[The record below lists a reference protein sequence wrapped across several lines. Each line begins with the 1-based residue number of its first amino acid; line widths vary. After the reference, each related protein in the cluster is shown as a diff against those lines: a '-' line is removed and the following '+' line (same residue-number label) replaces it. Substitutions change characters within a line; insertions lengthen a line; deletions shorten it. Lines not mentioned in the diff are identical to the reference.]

1 MKVTIIG
8 QGYVGLPLS
17 IAAAQSGYEVY
28 GLDYDD
34 RKVQLLGSGR
44 SVIQDVSH
52 KEIKSALKSGRYQP
66 TSDYSVIEK
75 SEIVIVCVP
84 TPLTNDQQPDLS
96 ALIDA
101 LTKTALHMTD
111 ETLIIVESTIQPGA
125 SEDILIP
132 LIRSNSKLKDRQIYF
147 AYSPERID
155 PTNDKWNVKNTP
167 KLVAGYTPESLTRA
181 VKFYKKFVKQ
191 VIECESLKIAEIA
204 KVLEN
209 SYRLVNISLIN
220 EISDFCEKINVD
232 VLKVIDAASSK
243 PYGFMP
249 FYPGLGAGGH
259 CIPVDPMYLLSA
271 AKLNQS
277 SIKLIDVAKEIN
289 QNRAKYFIQLAIQRY
304 GDLKGK
310 RVLVVG
316 VAYKP
321 NVADVRETPA
331 EALIKGLKEL
341 EAKVF
346 WHDEL
351 VNEWENEK
359 SVEISSEYDLAILA
373 TRHDYLDLEKLRHVP
388 ILDTKGSIQ

>member
-28 GLDYDD
+28 GLDHDD
-34 RKVQLLGSGR
+34 QKVQLLESGR
-44 SVIQDVSH
+44 SVIQDISD
-52 KEIKSALKSGRYQP
+52 KDIKSALKSGRYQP
-66 TSDYSVIEK
+66 TSDYSAIKK
-75 SEIVIVCVP
+75 SEIVIICVP
-84 TPLTNDQQPDLS
+84 TPLTGDQQPDLS
-96 ALIDA
+96 AVIDA
-101 LTKTALHMTD
+101 LTKAALHMAD

-132 LIRSNSKLKDRQIYF
+132 LIKAISKLKDKQIYF

-155 PTNDKWNVKNTP
+155 PTNEKWNINNTP

-181 VKFYKKFVKQ
+181 VNFYKKFVKQ
-191 VIECESLKIAEIA
+191 VIACESLKIAEIA

-220 EISDFCEKINVD
+220 EISDFCEKIKVD

-259 CIPVDPMYLLSA
+259 CIPVDPVYLLSA

-277 SIKLIDVAKEIN
+277 TIKLIDVAKEIN
-289 QNRAKYFIQLAIQRY
+289 QNRAKYFIELAIQRF

-331 EALIKGLKEL
+331 EALIKGLKEIG
-341 EAKVF
+341 AKVS

-351 VNEWENEK
+351 VNEWNNEK
-359 SVEISSEYDLAILA
+359 SVEISNQFDLAILA
-373 TRHDYLDLEKLRHVP
+373 TPHDSLNLTKLRNVP
-388 ILDTKGSIQ
+388 ILDTKGSI

>member
-28 GLDYDD
+28 GLDHDD
-34 RKVQLLGSGR
+34 QKVQLLQSGR
-44 SVIQDVSH
+44 SVIQDISN
-52 KEIKSALKSGRYQP
+52 KDIKSALKSGRYQP
-66 TSDYSVIEK
+66 TSDYSAIKK
-75 SEIVIVCVP
+75 SEIVIICVP
-84 TPLTNDQQPDLS
+84 TPLTGDQQPDLS
-96 ALIDA
+96 AVIDA

-132 LIRSNSKLKDRQIYF
+132 LIKAISKLKDKQIYF

-155 PTNDKWNVKNTP
+155 PTNEKWNIKNTP
-167 KLVAGYTPESLTRA
+167 KLVAGYTPESLARA
-181 VKFYKKFVKQ
+181 VNFYKKFVKQ

-277 SIKLIDVAKEIN
+277 TIKLIDVAKEIN
-289 QNRAKYFIQLAIQRY
+289 QNRAKYFIELAIQRF

-331 EALIKGLKEL
+331 EALIKGLKEV

-351 VNEWENEK
+351 VNKWNNEK

-373 TRHDYLDLEKLRHVP
+373 TRHDYLDLEKLRNVP
-388 ILDTKGSIQ
+388 ILDTKGSI

>member
-28 GLDYDD
+28 GLDHDD
-34 RKVQLLGSGR
+34 QKVQLLESGR
-44 SVIQDVSH
+44 SVIQDISD
-52 KEIKSALKSGRYQP
+52 KDIKSALKSGRYQP
-66 TSDYSVIEK
+66 TSDYSAIKK
-75 SEIVIVCVP
+75 SEIVIICVP
-84 TPLTNDQQPDLS
+84 TPLTGDQQPDLS
-96 ALIDA
+96 AVIDA
-101 LTKTALHMTD
+101 LTKAALHMAD

-132 LIRSNSKLKDRQIYF
+132 LIKAISKLKDKQIYF

-155 PTNDKWNVKNTP
+155 PTNEKWNINNTP

-181 VKFYKKFVKQ
+181 VNFYKKFVKQ

-220 EISDFCEKINVD
+220 EISDFCEKIKVD

-259 CIPVDPMYLLSA
+259 CIPVDPVYLLSA

-277 SIKLIDVAKEIN
+277 TIKLIDVAKEIN
-289 QNRAKYFIQLAIQRY
+289 QNRAKYFIEIAIQRF

-331 EALIKGLKEL
+331 EALINGLKEIG
-341 EAKVF
+341 AKVS

-351 VNEWENEK
+351 VNEWNNEK
-359 SVEISSEYDLAILA
+359 SVEISNQFDLAILA
-373 TRHDYLDLEKLRHVP
+373 TPHDSLDLTKLRNVP
-388 ILDTKGSIQ
+388 ILDTKGSI